1 MGVNRLL
8 ASVIYLTYK
17 CCNSADR
24 YTNDIFNC
32 TLKRHCVVFK
42 KKFEVR
48 LLIFRIL
55 TRL

>member
-8 ASVIYLTYK
+8 AGVIYLTYK

-32 TLKRHCVVFK
+32 TLKRHCSFQEEIRSQT
-42 KKFEVR
+42 FD
-48 LLIFRIL
+48 I
-55 TRL
+55 